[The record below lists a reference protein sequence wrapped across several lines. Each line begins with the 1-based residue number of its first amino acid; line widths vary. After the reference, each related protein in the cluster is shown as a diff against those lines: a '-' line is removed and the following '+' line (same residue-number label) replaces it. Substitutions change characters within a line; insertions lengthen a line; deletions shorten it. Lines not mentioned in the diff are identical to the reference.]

1 MLEKIFSAANQ
12 NSPGWEGIIDSI
24 TTPQK
29 NLHLCSPGLAAHL
42 TPQMGSIF
50 PAPFT
55 AAMPLVSWRHPLL
68 PWSSQLSPPTGS
80 SPHLLECC
88 HKQEKETQGQ
98 SLGARRGRKSGR
110 CLLLQVGKK
119 LWFSESLIIY
129 AAGKQIASPS
139 CGNPRFQKNSLCQ
152 AGMETQNLKG
162 FHDSIIWKENK
173 WKGS

>member
-12 NSPGWEGIIDSI
+12 NSPGWEGIIASLHHRR
-24 TTPQK
+24 TFTSAPQDWQPT
-29 NLHLCSPGLAAHL
+29 SPLRQAASSL
-42 TPQMGSIF
+42 PLSQ
-50 PAPFT
+50 
-55 AAMPLVSWRHPLL
+55 AAMPLVWWRHPLL
-68 PWSSQLSPPTGS
+68 PSSSQLSPLTGS
-80 SPHLLECC
+80 SPHLLKCC
-88 HKQEKETQGQ
+88 HKQEKETQGP
-98 SLGARRGRKSGR
+98 SLGVRRGRKSGR

-119 LWFSESLIIY
+119 LWFSASLIIY